1 VGSFHSASDR
11 VLVAALADEPEA
23 FAELFRRYRRVV
35 VLYVARRCDRPADVD
50 DVVAETFLGALEAAE
65 RYDPRKGEVRAW
77 LLGIACN
84 QLGLLWR
91 SQRRDQGIALATRHD
106 TELSEEA
113 LARLLEQMT
122 AAQEGPEMWSALERL
137 PADQRE
143 ALLLVS
149 QDELSSKEAAA
160 MLGITATTFRVRLF
174 RARRAMQELLP
185 PAGGERTSHLT
196 LPKEA
201 EK

>member
-1 VGSFHSASDR
+1 VGSFQSASDS
-11 VLVAALADEPEA
+11 VVVAALADDPEA

-35 VLYVARRCDRPADVD
+35 VLYVARRCDRAADVD
-50 DVVAETFLGALEAAE
+50 DVVAETFLGALAAAE

-77 LLGIACN
+77 LLGIAGN
-84 QLGLLWR
+84 QIGLMRR
-91 SQRRDQGIALATRHD
+91 SQRRQQGIALAVRRE

-113 LARLLEQMT
+113 LARLLEQMA
-122 AAQEGPEMWSALERL
+122 AAQEGPEMWRALKRL
-137 PADQRE
+137 PDDQRE

-149 QDELSSKEAAA
+149 RDDLSPKEAAA

-174 RARRAMQELLP
+174 RARHAMQALLP
-185 PAGGERTSHLT
+185 PTGTENQPNWV